1 MRVLVA
7 IPVYNEAAT
16 VRPVLSR
23 VLRHAG
29 NVLVVDDGST
39 DDTTRLLV
47 DFPVDSIRHAVNR
60 GYGRSLIDA
69 FRFAADDGYDWV
81 ITMDCDEQHEPES
94 IPDFLDAAAR
104 ADKALGHAGESF
116 AREHGADII
125 SGTRYA
131 GLAPLGEDAPA
142 DRRAINT
149 TITGELNHRLGLRL
163 TDAFCGFKAYRVSAM
178 RQLALTE
185 SGYAFPMQFWVQ
197 AVAMGLSIRE
207 IPVRRIYKD
216 LARTFGDGLDNPAV
230 RLAHYRGVM
239 HREILR
245 LGDRLPAS
253 ASCGLVPC
261 ASAGSAC

>member
-16 VRPVLSR
+16 VRSVLSR

-104 ADKALGHAGESF
+104 ADKALRHAGDSF

-131 GLAPLGEDAPA
+131 GLEPLGQEAPA
-142 DRRAINT
+142 DRRTINA
-149 TITGELNHRLGLRL
+149 TITSELNHRLGLRL
-163 TDAFCGFKAYRVSAM
+163 TDAFCGFKAYRVSAL
-178 RQLALTE
+178 RKLALTE
-185 SGYAFPMQFWVQ
+185 NGYAFPMQFWVQ
-197 AVAMGLSIRE
+197 AVARGLTIKE
-207 IPVRRIYKD
+207 IPVRRIYMD
-216 LARTFGDGLDNPAV
+216 LSRTFGDGLDNPAV
-230 RLAHYRGVM
+230 RLAHYRDVM
-239 HREILR
+239 HREIVR
-245 LGDRLPAS
+245 SREHLPAQAALGLAPGVS
-253 ASCGLVPC
+253 ALPR
-261 ASAGSAC
+261 